1 MKAAVVPIS
10 IKDNYLTEIKDI
22 PKPEIK
28 DDQILIK
35 AKACA
40 INPIDWK
47 HIVYQM
53 SKPGDVAGSD
63 VSGIVE
69 QVGANVTNF
78 KKGDLVSSFVMG
90 NMSPMSGAFAEYV
103 AAFPQATI
111 KYDHDLD
118 NPPKAKVSMIDS
130 FEGAASI
137 TMGLTTVAQSFSH
150 SLNIPKHKKPG
161 DSILIWSGAT
171 ATGIVAIQVAK
182 LVYNLKVITTAS
194 PRNHEYLKELGADF
208 TLDYKDPKIVDKLKL
223 LGHIKFGFDT
233 IATPQTF
240 QKLYDATQGTPEVY
254 LDSLLGM
261 DGNSIKTDPAR
272 ETTVHWGHTMGYL
285 CVLKTKTLGSTTYV
299 QSTELLNDYNKW
311 WENVMPTIIDKI
323 KHANLK
329 ILPNGLESA
338 NEGLQMSRESKVSG
352 EKIVFKI

>member
-10 IKDNYLTEIKDI
+10 IKDNHFTEIKDI

-28 DDQILIK
+28 DDEILIK

-69 QVGANVTNF
+69 QVGSDVTNF
-78 KKGDLVSSFVMG
+78 KKGDFVSSFVMG
-90 NMSPMSGAFAEYV
+90 NMSPMSGAFAEY
-103 AAFPQATI
+103 AAASPQATI
-111 KYDHDLD
+111 KYDHDL
-118 NPPKAKVSMIDS
+118 NNAPTIKPSTIDS

-137 TMGLTTVAQSFSH
+137 TMGLTTIAQSFSH
-150 SLNIPKHKKPG
+150 SLNIAKHKSPG

-171 ATGIVAIQVAK
+171 ATGTVAIQIAK

-194 PRNHEYLKELGADF
+194 PRNHEYLKELGADY
-208 TLDYKDPKIVDKLKL
+208 TLDYKDPNIVEKLKL
-223 LGHIKFGFDT
+223 LGHIKFGLDT
-233 IATPQTF
+233 IASPQTF

-254 LDSLLGM
+254 LDSLLGL
-261 DGNSIKTDPAR
+261 DGSSIKTDPAR
-272 ETTVHWGHTMGYL
+272 EATVHWGHTMGYL
-285 CVLKTKTLGSTTYV
+285 CVLKEKALGSTTYV
-299 QSTELLNDYNKW
+299 QTPELLNDYNNW
-311 WENVMPTIIDKI
+311 WENVMPTIINKI

-338 NEGLQMSRESKVSG
+338 NEGLQMSKENKVSG
-352 EKIVFKI
+352 EKLVFRI